1 VRKAEVDRRVCLT
14 AQSGTPRSINCVRSK
29 HDDVTVPKSYRQKIW
44 RRATGVAMSIILH
57 AESMPMCGAGD
68 LLISPPTY
76 PR

>member
-1 VRKAEVDRRVCLT
+1 
-14 AQSGTPRSINCVRSK
+14 
-29 HDDVTVPKSYRQKIW
+29 
-44 RRATGVAMSIILH
+44 VAMSIILH